1 MNFGKLLNLG
11 KIVTHPELIPFLTSF
26 YTKFKQ
32 MIDDAKVGFQFEKR
46 PYNGKDLLH
55 LVIQVESP
63 NQAFHDLLTRF
74 ESNLLDIEKKYGQ
87 IFLGDSIKI
96 VVEIKNQKTY
106 YLRG

>member
-1 MNFGKLLNLG
+1 MDIGQLINLG
-11 KIVTHPELIPFLTSF
+11 KIITHPQLIPFLTGF

-32 MIDDAKVGFQFEKR
+32 MIDEAKVGFQLEKR
-46 PYNGKDLLH
+46 PYNGKDLMH

-63 NQAFHDLLTRF
+63 NQAFRDLLTRF
-74 ESNLLDIEKKYGQ
+74 ESGLLEIEKKYGQ